1 MLRHISCNLML
12 RKQKAVNFYKRNI
25 MSNVNYQSAND
36 IIIFGALGDLSRRKL
51 IPALYQ
57 LEVRGLLNKGSR
69 IIGVARQ
76 VGSADAFQHFVLDSL
91 DNFVNETLDGVV
103 QARFINRL
111 LYQQLDFEV
120 YNSFH
125 QLATVFSNSNKTRVY
140 YFSTPAAIYGDICQ
154 GLHDANLISDSDR
167 VVIEKPIG
175 HSLESSIIINNQ
187 VSKYFQEEQ
196 IYRID
201 HYLGKETVLNLLVLR
216 FANSLFTNNWDR
228 NNIDHVQITVAESV
242 GIEGRWGFYDDAGQ
256 MRDMVQ
262 NHLLQILS
270 LLAMEPPADL
280 NATSVR
286 AEKLKVVKA
295 LKPINR
301 ENIKEK
307 TVRGQYTDGFLNGV
321 AVAGY
326 VNEQDAN
333 AQSNT
338 ETFVAIKAEIDNW
351 RWKGVP
357 FYLRTGKRM
366 PKKHS
371 EIVVHFKQQPHNI
384 FSDSHSDL
392 PANKLTIRLQPDEGV
407 ELQMMN
413 KIPGIASQMLIQ
425 ENKLDLS
432 FSDTYHNERVVDAYE
447 RLLLEIIHG
456 NQSLFVSREEVEAA
470 WVWADSIIAAW
481 QKTNEAPKPYTAGS
495 WGPVASI
502 SLIARD
508 DRQWVE

>member
-1 MLRHISCNLML
+1 
-12 RKQKAVNFYKRNI
+12 
-25 MSNVNYQSAND
+25 MSNVDYQSVND
-36 IIIFGALGDLSRRKL
+36 IVIFGALGDLSHRKL

-57 LEVRGLLNKGSR
+57 LDVLGLINKGSR
-69 IIGVARQ
+69 IVGVARKALS
-76 VGSADAFQHFVLDSL
+76 VDEFKHFVVDSL
-91 DNFVNETLDGVV
+91 DSFVNESIDDVV
-103 QARFINRL
+103 LARFINRL
-111 LYQQLDFEV
+111 IYQALDFQA
-120 YNSFH
+120 YSTFD
-125 QLATVFSNSNKTRVY
+125 QLATLLSNQQNIRVY
-140 YFSTPAAIYGDICQ
+140 YFSTPAAIYGDICK
-154 GLHDANLISDSDR
+154 GLNHAKLISDVDR

-175 HSLESSIIINNQ
+175 HSLESSIEINNQ
-187 VSKYFQEEQ
+187 VSKYFQEKQ
-196 IYRID
+196 TYRID

-228 NNIDHVQITVAESV
+228 NCIDHVQITVAESV

-280 NATSVR
+280 SATSVR

-321 AVAGY
+321 AVSGY
-326 VNEQDAN
+326 VNEKDAN
-333 AQSNT
+333 AKSNT

-371 EIVVHFKQQPHNI
+371 EIVVHFKPQPHNI
-384 FSDSHSDL
+384 FQESHSDL

-407 ELQMMN
+407 ELQIMN

-447 RLLLEIIHG
+447 RLMLEILNG
-456 NQSLFVSREEVEAA
+456 NQSLFVSRHEVEAA

-481 QKTNEAPKPYTAGS
+481 QTTNEAPKPYAAGS
-495 WGPVASI
+495 WGPVSSI
-502 SLIARD
+502 ALIARD

>member
-1 MLRHISCNLML
+1 
-12 RKQKAVNFYKRNI
+12 
-25 MSNVNYQSAND
+25 MSNLDCQTASEIV
-36 IIIFGALGDLSRRKL
+36 IFGALGDLSRRKL
-51 IPALYQ
+51 LPALYQ
-57 LEVRGLLNKGSR
+57 LEVCGLINKDSR
-69 IIGVARQ
+69 IVGAAR
-76 VGSADAFQHFVLDSL
+76 ADHSLEDFKDIVVNTLNEFVKESIDQEILL
-91 DNFVNETLDGVV
+91 
-103 QARFINRL
+103 RFTNRL
-111 LYQQLDFEV
+111 VYQQLDFKDKT
-120 YNSFH
+120 SF
-125 QLATVFSNSNKTRVY
+125 QKLSDSLVGGNATRVY
-140 YFSTPAAIYGDICQ
+140 YFSTAPTIYGYICK
-154 GLHDANLISDSDR
+154 GLDHANLITDNDR
-167 VVIEKPIG
+167 VVMEKPIG
-175 HSLESSIIINNQ
+175 HSLESSIEINNQ
-187 VSKYFQEEQ
+187 VSDYFQENQ
-196 IYRID
+196 TYRID

-228 NNIDHVQITVAESV
+228 NSIDHVQITVAESV

-280 NATSVR
+280 SAESVR

-295 LKPINR
+295 LTSINK
-301 ENIKEK
+301 ENIKDK
-307 TVRGQYTDGFLNGV
+307 AVRGQYSDGFLDGSPV
-321 AVAGY
+321 PGY
-326 VNEQDAN
+326 LNEDGAN
-333 AQSNT
+333 EASKT

-351 RWKGVP
+351 RWTGVP

-384 FSDSHSDL
+384 FKDSYSDL

-413 KIPGIASQMLIQ
+413 KIPGIASQMHIQ

-432 FSDTYHNERVVDAYE
+432 FSETYQDERVVDAYE
-447 RLLLEIIHG
+447 RLMLEVLNG
-456 NQSLFVSREEVEAA
+456 NQSLFVSRDEVEAA
-470 WVWADSIIAAW
+470 WIWADSIIDAW
-481 QKTNEAPKPYTAGS
+481 KESNEPPKPYAAGS
-495 WGPVASI
+495 WGPVSSI

>member
-1 MLRHISCNLML
+1 
-12 RKQKAVNFYKRNI
+12 
-25 MSNVNYQSAND
+25 MSKLNGQAASEIV
-36 IIIFGALGDLSRRKL
+36 IFGALGDLSRRKL
-51 IPALYQ
+51 LPALYQ
-57 LEVRGLLNKGSR
+57 LEVCGLINKDSR
-69 IIGVARQ
+69 IVGAARQ
-76 VGSADAFQHFVLDSL
+76 EHSLEEFKNIVVENLNDFVK
-91 DNFVNETLDGVV
+91 ETIDEQVL
-103 QARFINRL
+103 ARFINRL
-111 LYQQLDFEV
+111 VYQQLDFKEAS
-120 YNSFH
+120 SFN
-125 QLATVFSNSNKTRVY
+125 QLATALANGNSARVY
-140 YFSTPAAIYGDICQ
+140 YFSTPPAIYGDICQ
-154 GLHDANLISDSDR
+154 GLAHASLINDADR
-167 VVIEKPIG
+167 VVMEKPIG
-175 HSLESSIIINNQ
+175 HSLESSIEINNQ
-187 VSKYFQEEQ
+187 VSQYFTEKQT
-196 IYRID
+196 YRID

-228 NNIDHVQITVAESV
+228 NSIDHVQITVAESV
-242 GIEGRWGFYDDAGQ
+242 GIEGRWGFYDEAGQ
-256 MRDMVQ
+256 LRDMVQ

-280 NATSVR
+280 SAERVR

-295 LKPINR
+295 LKAINR
-301 ENIKEK
+301 DNIKDK
-307 TVRGQYTDGFLNGV
+307 VVRGQYSDGFLEGAPV
-321 AVAGY
+321 PGY
-326 VNEQDAN
+326 LNEEGAN
-333 AQSNT
+333 TNSNT

-384 FSDSHSDL
+384 FKDSYSDL

-432 FSDTYHNERVVDAYE
+432 FSDTYGDERVVDAYE
-447 RLLLEIIHG
+447 RLMLEVLNG
-456 NQSLFVSREEVEAA
+456 NQSLFVSRDEVEAA
-470 WVWADSIIAAW
+470 WIWADSIIEAW
-481 QKTNEAPKPYTAGS
+481 KTTNETPKPYAAGS
-495 WGPVASI
+495 WGPVSSI